1 MKKQKK
7 KQEKLIMKML
17 PKAIIEKVME
27 GGATTVADTFDN
39 ATLYFSAVDGF
50 IEVSRHCRYVNVLIH
65 FSSLTLLFGFWIKY
79 ILESIEIKSFRFS
92 ALQLVKFLNKLY
104 NTMDKRMDK
113 HDVYKVETISDQY
126 LVVSGVPKKNGDKY
140 VFLNIVLPFVFLK
153 SSICCITFD
162 KSILYLCRH
171 AAEICNMALDLKAA
185 CGSVVRPDIAPRTI
199 TIRAG
204 VHTG

>member
-1 MKKQKK
+1 
-7 KQEKLIMKML
+7 
-17 PKAIIEKVME
+17 
-27 GGATTVADTFDN
+27 
-39 ATLYFSAVDGF
+39 
-50 IEVSRHCRYVNVLIH
+50 
-65 FSSLTLLFGFWIKY
+65 
-79 ILESIEIKSFRFS
+79 
-92 ALQLVKFLNKLY
+92 
-104 NTMDKRMDK
+104 MDK

-162 KSILYLCRH
+162 KIILYPCRH

>member
-1 MKKQKK
+1 
-7 KQEKLIMKML
+7 
-17 PKAIIEKVME
+17 
-27 GGATTVADTFDN
+27 
-39 ATLYFSAVDGF
+39 
-50 IEVSRHCRYVNVLIH
+50 
-65 FSSLTLLFGFWIKY
+65 
-79 ILESIEIKSFRFS
+79 
-92 ALQLVKFLNKLY
+92 
-104 NTMDKRMDK
+104 MDK

-140 VFLNIVLPFVFLK
+140 VFLNMILHFVFLYIQIEK
-153 SSICCITFD
+153 FYLTTYFY
-162 KSILYLCRH
+162 LYRH